1 MLPSVKA
8 SSDNEEVTV
17 KGEAK
22 KMFAIMGNTKYIFFN
37 IYLYF
42 PGITIGFY
50 ATFLANLVK
59 GAVPQDA
66 GEADADYNDRINY
79 LKGYVF
85 IALGVSQALT
95 GLVMNQWF

>member
-1 MLPSVKA
+1 
-8 SSDNEEVTV
+8 
-17 KGEAK
+17 
-22 KMFAIMGNTKYIFFN
+22 MFAIMGNFKYIFFN

-59 GAVPQDA
+59 NSIPQEPDQS
-66 GEADADYNDRINY
+66 DADYNDRINY

-95 GLVMNQWF
+95 GLVMNRWF